1 MSVRNLLSSFNFTH
15 WPEIHYGADVVRNI
29 ASALPQN
36 GQKIL
41 WVTGGRCGI
50 FSTYFEA
57 FVRISGINIADDQ
70 IVQISGAPTPQMI
83 DDVCAKYRSRGISK
97 IVGIGGGSVVDAA
110 KAISAMLPLETSL
123 FDHLEGVGKGLA
135 LTGSKIPFIAIPT
148 TSGTGSEM
156 TANAVLS
163 EVGEQGYKKSIRHKS
178 LIPDEIWIDPSL
190 MTSCPPLLTACSGLD
205 TFTQLLESYLST
217 KSNVICDALAEKGL
231 RLVIDNLEKAFA
243 EGSQDT
249 NVRGSMAIASLL
261 SGTCLANAGLGIV
274 HGLAGPLGGFFE
286 IPHGVACAALVA
298 KANQVNHRALKE
310 RSPLVTNG
318 GVDFTQKMANV
329 GRMFGAGHKSD
340 DYYCEQLTHHLFQW
354 ESRFSIPKF
363 SNYGITESALPKL
376 VNAAS
381 NRNNPIE
388 LTAQE
393 IESILQHCL

>member
-1 MSVRNLLSSFNFTH
+1 MSVNNLLSSFNFSH
-15 WPEIHYGADVVRNI
+15 WPEIHYGADVVQNI
-29 ASALPQN
+29 ASSLPQN
-36 GQKIL
+36 SRQIL
-41 WVTGGRCGI
+41 WVTGGRSGI
-50 FSTYFEA
+50 FSSYFET
-57 FVRISGINIADDQ
+57 FLRISGIDLADDQ
-70 IVQISGAPTPQMI
+70 IVQIGGEPTVQMI
-83 DDVCAKYRSRGISK
+83 DDLCSKYRSRGIKK
-97 IVGIGGGSVVDAA
+97 IVAIGGGSVVDAA
-110 KAISAMLPLETSL
+110 KAISAMLPVETSL

-163 EVGEQGYKKSIRHKS
+163 EVGEHGYKKSIRHKS

-205 TFTQLLESYLST
+205 TFTQLLEAYLST

-231 RLVIDNLEKAFA
+231 KLVIDNLEKAFDL
-243 EGSQDT
+243 GSQDT

-274 HGLAGPLGGFFE
+274 HGLAGPLGGFYE
-286 IPHGVACAALVA
+286 IPHGVACAGLVA
-298 KANQVNHRALKE
+298 KANEVNHRALKQ
-310 RSPLVTNG
+310 RSALVNNK
-318 GVDFTQKMANV
+318 GVDFTKKMANV

-340 DYYCEQLTHHLFQW
+340 DYYCEQLTQQLFKW
-354 ESRFSIPKF
+354 ESRFAIPKF
-363 SNYGITESALPKL
+363 SNYGITQTALPKL

-381 NRNNPIE
+381 NRNNPVE
-388 LTAQE
+388 LTAEE